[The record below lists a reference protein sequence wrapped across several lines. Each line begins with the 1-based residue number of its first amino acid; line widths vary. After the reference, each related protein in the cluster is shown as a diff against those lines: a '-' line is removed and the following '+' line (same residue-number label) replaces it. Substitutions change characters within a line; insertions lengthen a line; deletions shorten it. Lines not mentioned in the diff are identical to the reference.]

1 MNIGENILKKLQK
14 EISQNDY
21 ERYIKK
27 LHYDI
32 GKSGDT
38 LALFIAPNIL
48 ISKWVQNKYSENI
61 AYLFDQ
67 KVSGGTNPC
76 FG

>member
-1 MNIGENILKKLQK
+1 MNIGEKILEKLQK

-48 ISKWVQNKYSENI
+48 ISKWVQNKYWQFTVMVALYFCRVKANRC
-61 AYLFDQ
+61 Y
-67 KVSGGTNPC
+67 
-76 FG
+76 